1 MGIWIV
7 LPAYNEAVALP
18 RLLARLDRLPESSPE
33 LFADLRFLVVDDGS
47 SDATAEIA
55 RLWPRVRVARHER
68 NLGLGQALLTGL
80 VSALADPAASLV
92 ITMDADDTAGAEVV
106 VSLATRALQG
116 ADVVIA
122 SRYRPGA
129 VVTGVPLGRRAISR
143 AASWLCHLTFR
154 YPGVRD
160 YTSGFRAYSRSFL
173 ASALSMWADRLVTS
187 HGVACQL
194 ELLWKG
200 ARSAGGTP
208 RFAEVP
214 LVLHYDR
221 KPGRSK
227 LNLLPAAREALAWAL
242 RPLLPPNGR
251 VSTPP
256 CIPLHQQAQPRK
268 GPGVKGG
275 AARL

>member
-1 MGIWIV
+1 MGIWVV
-7 LPAYNEAVALP
+7 LPAYNEAEALP

-47 SDATAEIA
+47 SDATAEA
-55 RLWPRVRVARHER
+55 AGRWPRVRLVRHER

-80 VSALADPAASLV
+80 TSALADPAASLV
-92 ITMDADDTAGAEVV
+92 ITMDADDTAGPEVV
-106 VSLATRALQG
+106 TSLALRALQG

-129 VVTGVPLGRRAISR
+129 VVTGVPAGRRVISR
-143 AASWLCHLTFR
+143 AASWLCRLTFR

-173 ASALSMWADRLVTS
+173 AAARAMWGDRLVTS

-200 ARSAGGTP
+200 ARATGGSV

-227 LNLLPAAREALAWAL
+227 LSLLPAAREALAWAV
-242 RPLLPPNGR
+242 RPLLPANGR
-251 VSTPP
+251 VSTSPGAS
-256 CIPLHQQAQPRK
+256 LYEQARPV
-268 GPGVKGG
+268 GPGTGG
-275 AARL
+275 GTTGA